1 MADFMTTIKQSVNR
15 GAKMIARNAKKLA
28 KAAKFKTR
36 EMSDLRKR
44 RKLIS
49 DLGEMVYNMTNEGLV
64 LPVDAAELV
73 KEITL
78 LDSDLNVLRSDRAAQ
93 KAADAQ
99 LRAAEK
105 AARAA
110 EKAAAKTAAAIE
122 MSTAPVGVE
131 IPEAEV
137 PAAAPAAEESEAPML
152 DLPVEVENAEET
164 EVPTLN
170 V

>member
-1 MADFMTTIKQSVNR
+1 MAGFMSALKQTVSR
-15 GAKMIARNAKKLA
+15 GAKMITRNAKKLT
-28 KAAKFKTR
+28 KAAKFKIH

-44 RKLIS
+44 RKLVS
-49 DLGEMVYNMTNEGLV
+49 DLGEVVYKMSGDGLI
-64 LPVDAAELV
+64 LPVDAAELI

-105 AARAA
+105 AAMAA

-122 MSTAPVGVE
+122 QSTASVQFDIPKSEISAPASVEEQPDAPVLDLQIE
-131 IPEAEV
+131 TDSNENPEV
-137 PAAAPAAEESEAPML
+137 PKL
-152 DLPVEVENAEET
+152 DI
-164 EVPTLN
+164 
-170 V
+170 

>member
-1 MADFMTTIKQSVNR
+1 MADFMTTIKQGFSR
-15 GAKMIARNAKKLA
+15 GAKMVTRNAKKLT
-28 KAAKFKTR
+28 KAAKFKTH
-36 EMSDLRKR
+36 ELNDLRKR

-49 DLGEMVYNMTNEGLV
+49 DLGEVIYKMSSEGLI

-105 AARAA
+105 AALAA

-122 MSTAPVGVE
+122 KSTAPVQVDISE
-131 IPEAEV
+131 TVIPAEAPIEAE
-137 PAAAPAAEESEAPML
+137 AEAPVL
-152 DLPVEVENAEET
+152 ELPVEAEAKENA
-164 EVPTLN
+164 EVPTLEI
-170 V
+170 

>member
-1 MADFMTTIKQSVNR
+1 MADFMTTIKQSVTR
-15 GAKMIARNAKKLA
+15 GAKMVTRNAKKLT
-28 KAAKFKTR
+28 KAAKFKTH
-36 EMSDLRKR
+36 ELNDLRKR

-49 DLGEMVYNMTNEGLV
+49 DLGEVVYKMSSEGLI

-105 AARAA
+105 AALAA

-122 MSTAPVGVE
+122 KSTASVQVD
-131 IPEAEV
+131 IPETEI
-137 PAAAPAAEESEAPML
+137 PAAAPVAEEVEAPVL
-152 DLPVEVENAEET
+152 DLPVEEESAEET

>member
-1 MADFMTTIKQSVNR
+1 MADFVTTIKQGVTR
-15 GAKMIARNAKKLA
+15 CAKMITRNTKKLT
-28 KAAKFKTR
+28 KAAKFKTH

-49 DLGEMVYNMTNEGLV
+49 NLGEVIYKLSNEGLV

-105 AARAA
+105 AALAA
-110 EKAAAKTAAAIE
+110 EKAAAKTAAVIE
-122 MSTAPVGVE
+122 MSTAPVPVE
-131 IPEAEV
+131 IPDADIPET
-137 PAAAPAAEESEAPML
+137 APVTEQTEAPVL
-152 DLPVEVENAEET
+152 DLPVEADSATES

>member
-1 MADFMTTIKQSVNR
+1 MADFMKTIKQSFTR
-15 GAKMIARNAKKLA
+15 GAKMVTRNAKKLT
-28 KAAKFKTR
+28 KAAKFKTH
-36 EMSDLRKR
+36 ELSDLRKR

-49 DLGEMVYNMTNEGLV
+49 DLGEMVYKMTNEGLV

-105 AARAA
+105 ASLAA

-122 MSTAPVGVE
+122 KSTAPVQVE
-131 IPEAEV
+131 IPETVILA
-137 PAAAPAAEESEAPML
+137 EAPVATEAEA
-152 DLPVEVENAEET
+152 PVLELQVEAEAHENT
-164 EVPTLN
+164 EVPTLEI
-170 V
+170 

>member
-1 MADFMTTIKQSVNR
+1 MADFMTSFKQTVAR
-15 GAKMIARNAKKLA
+15 GAKMVSRNAKKLA
-28 KAAKFKTR
+28 NAAKYKTH
-36 EMSDLRKR
+36 EQSDLRKR

-49 DLGEMVYNMTNEGLV
+49 DLGELVYKLSNDGLV

-78 LDSDLNVLRSDRAAQ
+78 LDSGLNLLRSDRAAQ

-105 AARAA
+105 AALAA

-122 MSTAPVGVE
+122 KSTAPVQFD
-131 IPEAEV
+131 IPETAIPAET
-137 PAAAPAAEESEAPML
+137 PIATEAEAPVL
-152 DLPVEVENAEET
+152 DLQVEAETKENT
-164 EVPTLN
+164 EVPTLDI
-170 V
+170 